1 MLSGEVMKDK
11 LSCEVKK
18 IKSRIL
24 VKFEGN
30 EAEYESG
37 AELADVEFDK
47 YYLIDSITAENDM
60 VVLTLVENTKIND
73 ISWNNNDDI
82 SFF

>member
-1 MLSGEVMKDK
+1 MKYK
-11 LSCEVKK
+11 LSYEVKK

-24 VKFEGN
+24 VKYDGN
-30 EAEYESG
+30 EAEYDSG
-37 AELADVEFDK
+37 AELVDVEFDK

-60 VVLTLVENTKIND
+60 VVLTLIENTKIND
-73 ISWNNNDDI
+73 TNWSNDSNI